1 MTKQKMILEYNM
13 VDEREVT
20 VNDLVDAISQKEFNR
35 AETIF
40 NSVLNDKM
48 DLALDAEK
56 IAVAADVFDAP
67 LKDEEE
73 VDMEAEL
80 DDALED
86 DAVESEETEESSE
99 EVEEVENTEEVSE
112 EEEAA

>member
-1 MTKQKMILEYNM
+1 M

-20 VNDLVDAISQKEFNR
+20 VNDLVDAIGQKEFNR

-40 NSVLNDKM
+40 NSVLGDKM

-56 IAVAADVFDAP
+56 IAVAADVFDTP
-67 LKDEEE
+67 LENEEE
-73 VDMEAEL
+73 IDIEAEL

-86 DAVESEETEESSE
+86 DVEETEESSE
-99 EVEEVENTEEVSE
+99 EVEEVETADEVSE

>member
-1 MTKQKMILEYNM
+1 MTKQKTILEYNM

-48 DLALDAEK
+48 DVALDAEK
-56 IAVAADVFDAP
+56 IAVAADVFDEP
-67 LKDEEE
+67 LNDEDE

-80 DDALED
+80 DSALED
-86 DAVESEETEESSE
+86 DATESEETEESSE
-99 EVEEVENTEEVSE
+99 EVEVTDEVSE

>member
-1 MTKQKMILEYNM
+1 M

-67 LKDEEE
+67 LEDEE

>member
-1 MTKQKMILEYNM
+1 MTKQKTILEYNM

-40 NSVLNDKM
+40 NSVLGDKM
-48 DLALDAEK
+48 DVALDAEK
-56 IAVAADVFDAP
+56 IAVAADVFDEP
-67 LKDEEE
+67 LNDEDE

-80 DDALED
+80 DSALED
-86 DAVESEETEESSE
+86 DATESEETEESSE
-99 EVEEVENTEEVSE
+99 EVEVTDEVSE

>member
-1 MTKQKMILEYNM
+1 M

-40 NSVLNDKM
+40 NSVLGDKM
-48 DLALDAEK
+48 DVALDAEK

-67 LKDEEE
+67 L
-73 VDMEAEL
+73 
-80 DDALED
+80 
-86 DAVESEETEESSE
+86 
-99 EVEEVENTEEVSE
+99 
-112 EEEAA
+112 

>member
-1 MTKQKMILEYNM
+1 M

-40 NSVLNDKM
+40 NSVLGDKM
-48 DLALDAEK
+48 DVALDAEK
-56 IAVAADVFDAP
+56 IAVAADVFDEP
-67 LKDEEE
+67 LNDEDE

-80 DDALED
+80 DSALED
-86 DAVESEETEESSE
+86 DATESEETEEASE
-99 EVEEVENTEEVSE
+99 EVEVTDEVSE

>member
-67 LKDEEE
+67 LEDEE

>member
-1 MTKQKMILEYNM
+1 M

-56 IAVAADVFDAP
+56 IAVAADVFDTP
-67 LKDEEE
+67 LEGEEE
-73 VDMEAEL
+73 VDIESEL
-80 DDALED
+80 ESAMED
-86 DAVESEETEESSE
+86 DVEETEETSD
-99 EVEEVENTEEVSE
+99 EVETVDEVSE
-112 EEEAA
+112 EEEVA

>member
-1 MTKQKMILEYNM
+1 M

-48 DLALDAEK
+48 DVALDAEK
-56 IAVAADVFDAP
+56 IAVAADVFDEP
-67 LKDEEE
+67 LEDEE